1 MPTAH
6 MWKICLFER
15 LWIHS
20 NSIRS
25 SLTGKD
31 YYLGP
36 TDMAQYHL
44 RRIRR
49 EFPFKAHRLPL
60 MMTDLIRAY
69 RHKADLISNVSRYF
83 ICLLWSYF
91 QPPMTVAQV
100 TKYRLKPDVE
110 RPGRAKPH
118 RF

>member
-15 LWIHS
+15 LWIHL

-25 SLTGKD
+25 SFTGKD

-36 TDMAQYHL
+36 TDMVQYHL
-44 RRIRR
+44 RRIGR

-69 RHKADLISNVSRYF
+69 RSDLISNVSRYC
-83 ICLLWSYF
+83 IRLLWSYF
-91 QPPMTVAQV
+91 QPPTTVTQV
-100 TKYRLKPDVE
+100 AKYRLKPDVE
-110 RPGRAKPH
+110 RPGRAKPQ